1 VCSMIALVAGLSH
14 SLLVGGPPARTGGA
28 RCASSPCMAES
39 PRKLR
44 VGLVGGGTVGGGI
57 VTILEGARELQ
68 ASLGVDVEIATICV
82 RDKAKPRDFPLPAG
96 CAVVDDVEEILG
108 DGSIDLVCEVMGG
121 TTLAKEV
128 VMRSIADGKHVV
140 TANKA
145 LIAAALPELQE
156 KLAEANAKQ
165 VLGSEGKFGFEAAV
179 CGGIPIIHALQ
190 RDFLGDEVSQLSG
203 IINGCTNFILSNMA
217 QGGLSY
223 SDALKEASALGYA
236 EADPTLDVGGF
247 DARSKLKILI
257 KLAFGTDVGEDEI
270 PCRGITEVTATD
282 FEYAAL
288 QGGTV
293 KLLGVAKRD
302 GDRLSAFVSPCFVP
316 TSNTLASISGA
327 TNAVQIGS
335 ANLGSTVLVGQGAGR
350 LPTANSCVSDILD
363 IAQGTSAAPFPKQPL
378 TPALKFGN
386 SYTSSFYVRIRFRE
400 QLGIIQSVGEIFSD
414 AGVSIY
420 NLLQTPIKNPNDS
433 MFVITTDPVD
443 VAKIKRACVALE
455 ATDWCL
461 GDTFYMPVVE

>member
-1 VCSMIALVAGLSH
+1 MIALVAGLSH
-14 SLLVGGPPARTGGA
+14 SLLVGGPPTRTGGA

>member
-1 VCSMIALVAGLSH
+1 MSSMIALVAGLSH
-14 SLLVGGPPARTGGA
+14 SLLVGGPPTRTGGA

-179 CGGIPIIHALQ
+179 CGGARVLQ
-190 RDFLGDEVSQLSG
+190 VRWRRLRS
-203 IINGCTNFILSNMA
+203 MRPA
-217 QGGLSY
+217 
-223 SDALKEASALGYA
+223 
-236 EADPTLDVGGF
+236 VG
-247 DARSKLKILI
+247 R
-257 KLAFGTDVGEDEI
+257 
-270 PCRGITEVTATD
+270 R
-282 FEYAAL
+282 
-288 QGGTV
+288 
-293 KLLGVAKRD
+293 
-302 GDRLSAFVSPCFVP
+302 
-316 TSNTLASISGA
+316 
-327 TNAVQIGS
+327 
-335 ANLGSTVLVGQGAGR
+335 
-350 LPTANSCVSDILD
+350 
-363 IAQGTSAAPFPKQPL
+363 AP
-378 TPALKFGN
+378 
-386 SYTSSFYVRIRFRE
+386 
-400 QLGIIQSVGEIFSD
+400 
-414 AGVSIY
+414 
-420 NLLQTPIKNPNDS
+420 
-433 MFVITTDPVD
+433 
-443 VAKIKRACVALE
+443 
-455 ATDWCL
+455 
-461 GDTFYMPVVE
+461 

>member
-1 VCSMIALVAGLSH
+1 VSDSELLASATSSTAGEPQRTTCACTMIALVAGLSH
-14 SLLVGGPPARTGGA
+14 SLLVGGLPARTGGA

-57 VTILEGARELQ
+57 VNILEGARELQ

-145 LIAAALPELQE
+145 LIAAALPELQQ

-236 EADPTLDVGGF
+236 EAAPRRRRLSTRHPPRHTPPPRLASSCRFLAPPPRHTSPLHAASRRSLATLRHAHHASPRPLASGPGAGGP
-247 DARSKLKILI
+247 DAR
-257 KLAFGTDVGEDEI
+257 
-270 PCRGITEVTATD
+270 R
-282 FEYAAL
+282 
-288 QGGTV
+288 
-293 KLLGVAKRD
+293 R
-302 GDRLSAFVSPCFVP
+302 RL
-316 TSNTLASISGA
+316 
-327 TNAVQIGS
+327 
-335 ANLGSTVLVGQGAGR
+335 R
-350 LPTANSCVSDILD
+350 
-363 IAQGTSAAPFPKQPL
+363 
-378 TPALKFGN
+378 
-386 SYTSSFYVRIRFRE
+386 R
-400 QLGIIQSVGEIFSD
+400 
-414 AGVSIY
+414 
-420 NLLQTPIKNPNDS
+420 
-433 MFVITTDPVD
+433 
-443 VAKIKRACVALE
+443 ALE
-455 ATDWCL
+455 AQDPHQARL
-461 GDTFYMPVVE
+461 RDRRRRGRDPVPRHHRGDRHRL

>member
-1 VCSMIALVAGLSH
+1 
-14 SLLVGGPPARTGGA
+14 
-28 RCASSPCMAES
+28 MAES

>member
-1 VCSMIALVAGLSH
+1 MIALVAGLSH
-14 SLLVGGPPARTGGA
+14 SLLVGGPPTRTGGA

-236 EADPTLDVGGF
+236 EAAPRRRRLATRHPPRHTSPPHAASPRLLP
-247 DARSKLKILI
+247 RSAEISRDHPRSPGD
-257 KLAFGTDVGEDEI
+257 LA
-270 PCRGITEVTATD
+270 PCRGLTEAAATS
-282 FEYAAL
+282 FEAPPL
-288 QGGTV
+288 RPRRRHQHVLTT
-293 KLLGVAKRD
+293 
-302 GDRLSAFVSPCFVP
+302 DRLSAFVSPCFVP

-363 IAQGTSAAPFPKQPL
+363 I
-378 TPALKFGN
+378 
-386 SYTSSFYVRIRFRE
+386 
-400 QLGIIQSVGEIFSD
+400 
-414 AGVSIY
+414 
-420 NLLQTPIKNPNDS
+420 
-433 MFVITTDPVD
+433 
-443 VAKIKRACVALE
+443 
-455 ATDWCL
+455 
-461 GDTFYMPVVE
+461 